1 MHALPPVDT
10 LHRCIREHSRSH
22 EIESAYNICLD
33 LEDWIQHRADLG
45 KEKEKALTHCRILGY
60 LIRHFPSDN
69 IGPFV
74 REIVTIS
81 GKHQALLDL
90 GERFYVYFVKLFT
103 SKKGRTPM
111 ASSHPSRESVD
122 DLVAKVE
129 DELKDARQNH
139 QKGKKLALI
148 RDGFECVVP
157 KAYDREIVYN
167 NQALQQAVLDG
178 ADAKCTDCAHI
189 FPEPISSETTPV
201 GSLPEMNFENNAA
214 TVWAVLDRFG
224 YRNLRQDLNGARIHR
239 LENVMTMDTCV
250 RMDFD
255 TLRIYFTATEVP
267 NRYKL
272 EAFREIY
279 LCQRPR
285 YVTLS
290 TPDADK
296 YPLPDPTYLAI
307 HAACAKVAHHS
318 GAAEHIKKVV
328 ERMEDTLDLAED
340 GGSSEVLYTAILSS
354 IYTVAV

>member
-1 MHALPPVDT
+1 MPALPPVDT
-10 LHRCIREHSRSH
+10 LPRWIRQHPRSH

-45 KEKEKALTHCRILGY
+45 KEKEKALIHCRILGY
-60 LIRHFPSDN
+60 LFLHFPSDN

-103 SKKGRTPM
+103 YKKGRTPM
-111 ASSHPSRESVD
+111 PSSHPSRLSVD

-129 DELKDARQNH
+129 DELKDAPQNH
-139 QKGKKLALI
+139 QKAKKLALI
-148 RDGFECVVP
+148 RDGFQCVVT
-157 KAYDREIVYN
+157 KVYDRRTMYDN
-167 NQALQQAVLDG
+167 RTLQQAVLDG
-178 ADAKCTDCAHI
+178 ADAKCTECAHI
-189 FPEPISSETTPV
+189 FPESISSEITP
-201 GSLPEMNFENNAA
+201 ENYAA

-239 LENVMTMDTCV
+239 LENVMTMEAGV
-250 RMDFD
+250 RLDFD
-255 TLRIYFTATEVP
+255 ELRIYFTATEVP

-272 EAFREIY
+272 EAFREIC

-285 YVTLS
+285 YVTFS

-296 YPLPDPTYLAI
+296 YPLPNPTYLAI

-318 GAAEHIKKVV
+318 GAAEHIEEVLK
-328 ERMEDTLDLAED
+328 RMEDTLVLAED
-340 GGSSEVLYTAILSS
+340 GGSSDVLYTAMLSS
-354 IYTVAV
+354 IHTLAV

>member
-1 MHALPPVDT
+1 
-10 LHRCIREHSRSH
+10 
-22 EIESAYNICLD
+22 
-33 LEDWIQHRADLG
+33 
-45 KEKEKALTHCRILGY
+45 KALIHCRILGY

-103 SKKGRTPM
+103 SRKGRTPM
-111 ASSHPSRESVD
+111 PSSHPSRQSVD

-129 DELKDARQNH
+129 DELKDAPQNH
-139 QKGKKLALI
+139 QKAKKLALI
-148 RDGFECVVP
+148 RDGFQCVVT

-167 NQALQQAVLDG
+167 NRRLQQAVLDG
-178 ADAKCTDCAHI
+178 ADAKYTECAHI
-189 FPEPISSETTPV
+189 FPESISSEITPV
-201 GSLPEMNFENNAA
+201 GSLPEMNFNNAT
-214 TVWAVLDRFG
+214 TVWAVLDLFG

-272 EAFREIY
+272 QAFHRIY

-285 YVTLS
+285 YVTFS

-307 HAACAKVAHHS
+307 HAACAKVAHLS
-318 GAAEHIKKVV
+318 GAAEHIQKVL
-328 ERMEDTLDLAED
+328 ERMEGTLVLAED
-340 GGSSEVLYTAILSS
+340 GGSSEFLYTAILSS